1 MMMARLSYLL
11 ALSSAAALAPGPL
24 LHHRV
29 MPAQSASA
37 RSAVSM
43 AGFGA
48 AKPAGG
54 KGKAGFGSKGK
65 APKKK
70 ELVSP
75 KRQWDSYTRITEAG
89 VKPIKVFARDTAKD
103 GGDEWMLVGNLAID
117 AADGSAE
124 QAAQYQKRLIL
135 EHAARLSPR
144 LKVAQVSLE
153 DSNPN
158 PDANPS
164 PSPNPSPNPK
174 QATLDT
180 GLEVLGE
187 PAKLVKPDNMPESLT
202 CGFLGASAP
211 PSARPRAAARPRAT
225 ARPRAAA
232 RR

>member
-1 MMMARLSYLL
+1 MGQIPGFAHGAGVGEGTKLAHENGARELESPTMMARLSYLL
-11 ALSSAAALAPGPL
+11 ALSSTAYGMAPGPL

-29 MPAQSASA
+29 VPAQSASA

-89 VKPIKVFARDTAKD
+89 AKPIKAFARDTAKD
-103 GGDEWMLVGNLAID
+103 GDTWMLVGNLAID

-164 PSPNPSPNPK
+164 PNP
-174 QATLDT
+174 
-180 GLEVLGE
+180 
-187 PAKLVKPDNMPESLT
+187 
-202 CGFLGASAP
+202 AP
-211 PSARPRAAARPRAT
+211 TQP
-225 ARPRAAA
+225 
-232 RR
+232 

>member
-24 LHHRV
+24 LHHSV
-29 MPAQSASA
+29 VPAQSASA

-89 VKPIKVFARDTAKD
+89 VKPIKVFARDTAAD
-103 GGDEWMLVGNLAID
+103 GDVWMLVGNVAID

-144 LKVAQVSLE
+144 LKVAQ
-153 DSNPN
+153 
-158 PDANPS
+158 
-164 PSPNPSPNPK
+164 
-174 QATLDT
+174 ATLDT

-202 CGFLGASAP
+202 CGFLGEPDPGGFYARGSRNIRDMAAKGAA
-211 PSARPRAAARPRAT
+211 PSADSKGRIGGT
-225 ARPRAAA
+225 GGS
-232 RR
+232 

>member
-29 MPAQSASA
+29 VPAQSASA

-89 VKPIKVFARDTAKD
+89 VKPIKVFARDTAAD
-103 GGDEWMLVGNLAID
+103 GDVWMLVGNVAID

-164 PSPNPSPNPK
+164 PSPNPSPNQNRRPS
-174 QATLDT
+174 TLVSRSSASLQSSSSPT
-180 GLEVLGE
+180 TCLSRS
-187 PAKLVKPDNMPESLT
+187 PA
-202 CGFLGASAP
+202 ASSVPPLPLAPARAP
-211 PSARPRAAARPRAT
+211 PPAHALPPAADRAMC
-225 ARPRAAA
+225 

>member
-1 MMMARLSYLL
+1 MMARLSYLL
-11 ALSSAAALAPGPL
+11 ALSSTAYGMAPGPL

-29 MPAQSASA
+29 VPAQSASA

-89 VKPIKVFARDTAKD
+89 AKPIKAFARDTAKD
-103 GGDEWMLVGNLAID
+103 GDTWMLVGNLAID

-144 LKVAQVSLE
+144 LKVAQ
-153 DSNPN
+153 
-158 PDANPS
+158 
-164 PSPNPSPNPK
+164 
-174 QATLDT
+174 ATLEV

-187 PAKLVKPDNMPESLT
+187 PAKLVKPDSMPETLI
-202 CGFLGASAP
+202 CGFLGEPDPGGFYARGSRNIRDMAAKGAA
-211 PSARPRAAARPRAT
+211 PSADSKGRIGGT
-225 ARPRAAA
+225 GGS
-232 RR
+232 

>member
-1 MMMARLSYLL
+1 MMTRLSYLL
-11 ALSSAAALAPGPL
+11 ALSSTAALAPGPL

-29 MPAQSASA
+29 VPAQSASA
-37 RSAVSM
+37 RSVVWM

-65 APKKK
+65 VPKKK

-135 EHAARLSPR
+135 EHAARMSPR

-158 PDANPS
+158 PDANPARAPTQ
-164 PSPNPSPNPK
+164 PSPK
-174 QATLDT
+174 T
-180 GLEVLGE
+180 GVSRDW
-187 PAKLVKPDNMPESLT
+187 P
-202 CGFLGASAP
+202 
-211 PSARPRAAARPRAT
+211 
-225 ARPRAAA
+225 
-232 RR
+232 

>member
-89 VKPIKVFARDTAKD
+89 VKPIKVFARDTAAD
-103 GGDEWMLVGNLAID
+103 GDVWMLVGNVAID

>member
-1 MMMARLSYLL
+1 MARFWPSCLL
-11 ALSSAAALAPGPL
+11 ALSSTAALAPGPL
-24 LHHRV
+24 HHRAV
-29 MPAQSASA
+29 PAQSA

-43 AGFGA
+43 AGFGGD
-48 AKPAGG
+48 KPAGG
-54 KGKAGFGSKGK
+54 KAKAGFGSKGK
-65 APKKK
+65 VPKKK

-135 EHAARLSPR
+135 EHAARMSPR

-158 PDANPS
+158 PDANPARAPTQ
-164 PSPNPSPNPK
+164 PSPK
-174 QATLDT
+174 T
-180 GLEVLGE
+180 GVSRDW
-187 PAKLVKPDNMPESLT
+187 P
-202 CGFLGASAP
+202 
-211 PSARPRAAARPRAT
+211 
-225 ARPRAAA
+225 
-232 RR
+232 

>member
-48 AKPAGG
+48 AKPAGS

-89 VKPIKVFARDTAKD
+89 VKPIKVFARDTAAD
-103 GGDEWMLVGNLAID
+103 GDVWMLVGNVAID

-158 PDANPS
+158 PDANPARAPTQ
-164 PSPNPSPNPK
+164 PSPK
-174 QATLDT
+174 T
-180 GLEVLGE
+180 GVSRDW
-187 PAKLVKPDNMPESLT
+187 P
-202 CGFLGASAP
+202 
-211 PSARPRAAARPRAT
+211 
-225 ARPRAAA
+225 
-232 RR
+232 

>member
-1 MMMARLSYLL
+1 MMARLSYLL
-11 ALSSAAALAPGPL
+11 ALSSTAYGMAPGLL

-29 MPAQSASA
+29 VPAQSASA

-89 VKPIKVFARDTAKD
+89 AKPIKAFARDTAKD
-103 GGDEWMLVGNLAID
+103 GDTWMLVGNLAID

-144 LKVAQVSLE
+144 LKVAQ
-153 DSNPN
+153 
-158 PDANPS
+158 
-164 PSPNPSPNPK
+164 
-174 QATLDT
+174 ATLEV

-187 PAKLVKPDNMPESLT
+187 PAKLVKPDSVPETLI
-202 CGFLGASAP
+202 CGFLGEPDPGGFYARGSRNIRDMAAKGAA
-211 PSARPRAAARPRAT
+211 PSADSKGRIGGT
-225 ARPRAAA
+225 GGS
-232 RR
+232 

>member
-1 MMMARLSYLL
+1 
-11 ALSSAAALAPGPL
+11 
-24 LHHRV
+24 
-29 MPAQSASA
+29 
-37 RSAVSM
+37 M

-65 APKKK
+65 VPKKK

-135 EHAARLSPR
+135 EHAARMSPR
-144 LKVAQVSLE
+144 LKVAQASLE
-153 DSNPN
+153 
-158 PDANPS
+158 
-164 PSPNPSPNPK
+164 
-174 QATLDT
+174 T

-187 PAKLVKPDNMPESLT
+187 PTKLVKPDSMPETLT
-202 CGFLGASAP
+202 CGFLGEPDAGGFYARGSRNIRDMAAKGAA
-211 PSARPRAAARPRAT
+211 PSADSKGRIGGT
-225 ARPRAAA
+225 GGS
-232 RR
+232 